1 MTHPFDRLD
10 PTAAPDDSFLAGGHL
25 WRAEYPEGTPL
36 RVRLTAQGT
45 LELAV
50 PADPGW
56 PAAVR
61 GVDRWRRL
69 APGDVPT
76 VLGFAARAL
85 RRRFD
90 RAALRAATENA
101 SRVAFDCVAVHRRRG
116 DYDWE
121 QTPAVVVVDAA
132 HPTTSFLPHEL
143 RQLIEGVGLAP
154 APTVRAETPASRVAP
169 DGPLPASAWRDDP
182 AFGVYSHK
190 KPDGTALRLA
200 DETGLERAERI
211 GDGAGGDDG
220 VGDGRS
226 GGDDGAGDDESTDTE
241 RARVDERVESP
252 DATALASDWVTEER
266 VRRARERV
274 DDPTVDRVGTA
285 AFDRLVRARF
295 PTVVGSGLDP
305 EATRDVVVARV
316 ARTWDAG

>member
-10 PTAAPDDSFLAGGHL
+10 AAAAPDDSFLAGGHL

-45 LELAV
+45 LELGV

-56 PAAVR
+56 PAAAR
-61 GVDRWRRL
+61 GVDRWRRV
-69 APGDVPT
+69 APGEVSP

-90 RAALRAATENA
+90 RAALRAATA
-101 SRVAFDCVAVHRRRG
+101 DAAQVAFDCVAVHRRRG

-121 QTPAVVVVDAA
+121 QTPAVVAVDAA
-132 HPTTSFLPHEL
+132 HPTVSFLPHER

-154 APTVRAETPASRVAP
+154 APTIRAETPAGRVDP
-169 DGPLPASAWRDDP
+169 DGPLPASAWRDGP

-200 DETGLERAERI
+200 DETSLERSP
-211 GDGAGGDDG
+211 GG
-220 VGDGRS
+220 
-226 GGDDGAGDDESTDTE
+226 E
-241 RARVDERVESP
+241 RAESP
-252 DATALASDWVTEER
+252 DATAVAGDWVTDER
-266 VRRARERV
+266 IRRARDQV
-274 DDPTVDRVGTA
+274 DEPTVDRVGTA
-285 AFDRLVRARF
+285 VFDRLVRARF

-305 EATRDVVVARV
+305 AATRDAVVARV

>member
-10 PTAAPDDSFLAGGHL
+10 AAAAPDDSFLTGGHL

-56 PAAVR
+56 PPAAR
-61 GVDRWRRL
+61 AVDRWRRDEL
-69 APGDVPT
+69 SETPP

-90 RAALRAATENA
+90 RAALRAATEDA
-101 SRVAFDCVAVHRRRG
+101 SQVAFDCVAVHRRRE
-116 DYDWE
+116 DYDWGE
-121 QTPAVVVVDAA
+121 TPAVVVLDAA
-132 HPTTSFLPHEL
+132 HPTASFLPHEL

-154 APTVRAETPASRVAP
+154 APTIRAETPASRVDS
-169 DGPLPASAWRDDP
+169 DGPLPASAWRDGP
-182 AFGVYSHK
+182 VFGVYSQK

-200 DETGLERAERI
+200 DETSLERSSS
-211 GDGAGGDDG
+211 D
-220 VGDGRS
+220 
-226 GGDDGAGDDESTDTE
+226 E
-241 RARVDERVESP
+241 RAESP
-252 DATALASDWVTEER
+252 DATAVASDWVTEER

-285 AFDRLVRARF
+285 VFDRLVRARF
-295 PTVVGSGLDP
+295 PTVADGGVDP
-305 EATRDVVVARV
+305 ETLRDAVVARV

>member
-10 PTAAPDDSFLAGGHL
+10 AATAPDDAFLSGGHL
-25 WRAEYPEGTPL
+25 WRGEYPEGTPL
-36 RVRLTAQGT
+36 RVRLTPQGT

-56 PAAVR
+56 PAAAR
-61 GVDRWRRL
+61 GVDRWRRV
-69 APGDVPT
+69 APGEVPP

-85 RRRFD
+85 RRQFD
-90 RAALRAATENA
+90 RAALRAATEDA
-101 SRVAFDCVAVHRRRG
+101 PEVAFECVAVHRRRAG
-116 DYDWE
+116 YDWT
-121 QTPAVVVVDAA
+121 QTPAVVAVDAA

-143 RQLIEGVGLAP
+143 QRLIEGVGLAP
-154 APTVRAETPASRVAP
+154 APTIRAETPASRVDP
-169 DGPLPASAWRDDP
+169 DGALPESAWRDGP

-200 DETGLERAERI
+200 DQTDLERSAGDQTDLEQSTGDERAES
-211 GDGAGGDDG
+211 
-220 VGDGRS
+220 V
-226 GGDDGAGDDESTDTE
+226 
-241 RARVDERVESP
+241 
-252 DATALASDWVTEER
+252 DATALAGNWVTEQR
-266 VRRARERV
+266 VRRARDRV

-285 AFDRLVRARF
+285 VFDRLVRARF

-305 EATRDVVVARV
+305 EAVQDAVVARV

>member
-1 MTHPFDRLD
+1 VTHPFDRLD
-10 PTAAPDDSFLAGGHL
+10 AAAAPDDSFLAGGHL

-36 RVRLTAQGT
+36 RVRLTAQGM
-45 LELAV
+45 LELGV

-56 PAAVR
+56 PAAAR
-61 GVDRWRRL
+61 GVDRWRRV
-69 APGDVPT
+69 APGAVSP

-90 RAALRAATENA
+90 RAALRAATA
-101 SRVAFDCVAVHRRRG
+101 DAAQVAFDCVAVHRRRG

-121 QTPAVVVVDAA
+121 RTPAVVGVDAA
-132 HPTTSFLPHEL
+132 HPTVSFLPHER

-154 APTVRAETPASRVAP
+154 APTVRAETPASRVDP

-200 DETGLERAERI
+200 DETGFERAERI

-220 VGDGRS
+220 AGDGRS

-241 RARVDERVESP
+241 RARGDERVESP

-266 VRRARERV
+266 VRRARDRV

-285 AFDRLVRARF
+285 VFDRLVRARF

-305 EATRDVVVARV
+305 AATRDAVVARV